1 MFRDDRFSAWDE
13 DGIPTKTKE
22 GEEVTKN
29 ALKKLKK
36 QWDVQKKS
44 HEEWKAKNGL

>member
-29 ALKKLKK
+29 ALKKR
-36 QWDVQKKS
+36 WDLQKKA